1 MDHLKHPKKIFIF
14 NSKDWDK
21 YQHNMKSKCLGTTI
35 STRYNFCKHI
45 VNVKNLAVLKS
56 PCQKF
61 YIHLSTNSIKYVKE
75 KQKANYSQFSN
86 GLF

>member
-1 MDHLKHPKKIFIF
+1 
-14 NSKDWDK
+14 
-21 YQHNMKSKCLGTTI
+21 MKSKCLGTTI

-86 GLF
+86 KQD